1 MLEERLTKL
10 EQRLA
15 KLTGIPAIAKIIA
28 EHETATKE
36 VAEQSAAEAADK
48 AKADH
53 EQAVEANRQ
62 AAASTQQKLA
72 EPRPEPEPL
81 PHPYPPEPLANHAD
95 AE

>member
-1 MLEERLTKL
+1 MLEERITKL

-15 KLTGIPAIAKIIA
+15 KLTGIPALAKIIA
-28 EHETATKE
+28 EHETAAKE

-53 EQAVEANRQ
+53 EQAVETARRT
-62 AAASTQQKLA
+62 AAAAQRIA
-72 EPRPEPEPL
+72 EERGFALEPAPEL
-81 PHPYPPEPLANHAD
+81 LDNRAD